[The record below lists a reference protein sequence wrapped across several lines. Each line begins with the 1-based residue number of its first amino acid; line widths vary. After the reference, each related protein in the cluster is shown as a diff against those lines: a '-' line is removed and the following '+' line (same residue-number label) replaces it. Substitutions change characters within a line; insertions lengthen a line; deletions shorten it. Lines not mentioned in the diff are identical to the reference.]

1 MTVVSDIYI
10 INVINYAS
18 RSVNDAASITLGSRV
33 MLQIVAS
40 LTIVIYNCNMF
51 IVQVTGVNLIKSSPP
66 VTDAPD

>member
-1 MTVVSDIYI
+1 MTLVSDTYI

-18 RSVNDAASITLGSRV
+18 RSVNDAASTTLGSTV

-40 LTIVIYNCNMF
+40 LTIVFYNCNMF
-51 IVQVTGVNLIKSSPP
+51 IVQVTGVNFIKSSLP

>member
-1 MTVVSDIYI
+1 MTVVSDVCTID
-10 INVINYAS
+10 VINDAS
-18 RSVNDAASITLGSRV
+18 RSVNDASFITLGSRV

-51 IVQVTGVNLIKSSPP
+51 IVQVTGVNFIKSSLP

>member
-1 MTVVSDIYI
+1 MTVVSDVCT
-10 INVINYAS
+10 INVINA
-18 RSVNDAASITLGSRV
+18 AASIALGSRA

-51 IVQVTGVNLIKSSPP
+51 IVQVTGVNFIKSSPP

>member
-51 IVQVTGVNLIKSSPP
+51 IVQVTGVNFIKSSPP